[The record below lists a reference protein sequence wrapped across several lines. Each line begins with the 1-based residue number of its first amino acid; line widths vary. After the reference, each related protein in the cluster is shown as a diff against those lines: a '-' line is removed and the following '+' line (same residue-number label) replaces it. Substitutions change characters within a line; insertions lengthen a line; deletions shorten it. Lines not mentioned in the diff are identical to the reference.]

1 MERVKSPKRKKEE
14 DVDLP
19 DIAIDT
25 KTKWHLEQPR
35 GNRLME
41 RPREED
47 QSNLLRVLEEDV
59 GLEVEDL
66 KSATVDQDIW
76 RRIVE
81 ATTDQL
87 QWPTR
92 VNE

>member
-1 MERVKSPKRKKEE
+1 M
-14 DVDLP
+14 
-19 DIAIDT
+19 
-25 KTKWHLEQPR
+25 KWHLEQPH

-59 GLEVEDL
+59 GLEIEDL
-66 KSATVDQDIW
+66 KSATVDQEIW